1 MEIIHIENL
10 TFRYADVPV
19 LREASFNIQS
29 GEYAILTG
37 ENGSGKSTLL
47 KILLGE
53 LSPQKG
59 MVKLFGS
66 KIGTS
71 FGGMKIGYVPQNSIS
86 RNQSFPGTVKEI
98 MMTGLYEPLGR
109 RKLTGRAARE
119 QILKTLSEL
128 EMQDY
133 CSQPIGEL
141 SGGQQQRVMLARA
154 LAGEPNLL
162 VLDEPTAG
170 MDSTSMEALCKVL
183 EKRNKEQ
190 RLTILMVTH
199 GDTRKFTGA
208 DRVLKVEEGRVLE
221 L

>member
-1 MEIIHIENL
+1 MEIIYIENV
-10 TFRYADVPV
+10 TFRYGDVPV
-19 LREASFNIQS
+19 LKEASFKIQS
-29 GEYAILTG
+29 GEYVILTG

-47 KILLGE
+47 KLLLGE
-53 LSPQKG
+53 LGPQKG
-59 MVKLFGS
+59 IVKLFGS
-66 KIGTS
+66 DIGTG

-98 MMTGLYEPLGR
+98 MMTGLYEPAR
-109 RKLTGRAARE
+109 RNKLTGRAAME

-154 LAGEPNLL
+154 VVRKPNLL

-183 EKRNKEQ
+183 EKRNKEEG
-190 RLTILMVTH
+190 LTILMVTH
-199 GDTRKFTGA
+199 GDTTKYTGA
-208 DRVLKVEEGRVLE
+208 DRFLKVEEGRVLE

>member
-1 MEIIHIENL
+1 MEIIYIENV

-19 LREASFNIQS
+19 LKEASFKIQS

-53 LSPQKG
+53 LSPHKG
-59 MVKLFGS
+59 IVKLFGS
-66 KIGTS
+66 DIG

-98 MMTGLYEPLGR
+98 MMTGLYEPLGK
-109 RKLTGRAARE
+109 RKRTGRAARE

-133 CSQPIGEL
+133 FSQPIGEL

-183 EKRNKEQ
+183 EKRSKEQ
-190 RLTILMVTH
+190 GLTILMVTH
-199 GDTRKFTGA
+199 GDTTKFTGA
-208 DRVLKVEEGRVLE
+208 DRFLKVGEGRVLE